1 MRRGFTLLELC
12 FVIMII
18 GLLAAVTV
26 PSYDLLL
33 RRTHQSEAVSLLS
46 AIAHAELQHYRDTG
60 SYLPCAP
67 EGDVPRV
74 PAAFPSSPC
83 WRALGIE
90 VGGDVRYR
98 YGVVVSPG
106 GFEVTAEGDLDRDG
120 HHSRLTLDGASLRVS
135 VEDGLE

>member
-1 MRRGFTLLELC
+1 MQRGFTLLELC

-18 GLLAAVTV
+18 SLMAAITV

-33 RRTHQSEAVSLLS
+33 RRTHQSEAVSFLS

-60 SYLPCAP
+60 AYLPCAS
-67 EGDVPRV
+67 EGDIPRV
-74 PAAFPSSPC
+74 PVAFPAAPC

-90 VGGDVRYR
+90 VGGEVRYR
-98 YGVVVSPG
+98 YGVTVSQA

-120 HHSRLTLDGASLRVS
+120 HPSRLTLDGASLRVS
-135 VEDGLE
+135 IEDGLE